1 MTLVM
6 GIENYMHY
14 KDRYND
20 IVLVVDYDPTV
31 RPSNIAMRAIDKG
44 YTSTEVLHLIDNI
57 VSKKRFVMAQQF
69 HLYYGEPGVYHS
81 ENEFVDRQVKAG
93 RYETDA
99 RTVWRLA
106 ALSE

>member
-14 KDRYND
+14 KDQYND
-20 IVLVVDYDPTV
+20 IVLVVDYDPSA
-31 RPSNIAMRAIDKG
+31 RPSNITMRAIDKG
-44 YTSTEVLHLIDNI
+44 YMSTEVLHLIDNI
-57 VSKKRFVMAQQF
+57 VAKKRFVMAQPF

-81 ENEFVDRQVKAG
+81 DNEFVSRQVNAG
-93 RYETDA
+93 RYENDA

-106 ALSE
+106 TMSE